1 MTKSVF
7 LLVAPA
13 RKVGTLF
20 LNSLLHLRDETCAV
34 LACEA
39 RNVLNSMDNVIIIPA
54 ENDLQEMKGLI
65 KITTEG

>member
-20 LNSLLHLRDETCAV
+20 LNSLMHLRDETCAV

-39 RNVLNSMDNVIIIPA
+39 RNVLNSMGNVIIIPA
-54 ENDLQEMKGLI
+54 ENDMQEMKGLI